1 MNRKKLITIVV
12 IAALGAAAL
21 FGAFAYGSTR
31 AATTAQA
38 APQNRLALQ
47 PLNMGIGDGSTQED
61 LANALGITVDELT
74 AARQKA
80 NEAAIDQ
87 ALEKGLIT
95 QAQADQLK
103 QKGNAFP
110 FAGRW
115 NGWMSQNGIDY
126 EALLAEALGIT
137 PEKLQEAET
146 QAFNARIDQ
155 AVTDGKLTQEQ
166 ADLMKGSRA
175 LYASESF
182 RTAMQSAFEAA
193 VKAAVSSGV
202 ITQAQADLILQQAT
216 NRFDGMGGLGP
227 GFGDFGGPGGLGPDF
242 GGRGPGKHGGWDD
255 GNMQPPASQTAPS
268 GNGL

>member
-1 MNRKKLITIVV
+1 MNRKKLLTVTI

-38 APQNRLALQ
+38 APQNRLLSQTSLALQ
-47 PLNMGIGDGSTQED
+47 QPDKGIGDGSTQED
-61 LANALGITVDELT
+61 LANALGITVEELT

-87 ALEKGLIT
+87 ALEQGLIT

-103 QKGNAFP
+103 AKENSFP

-137 PEKLQEAET
+137 PEKLQEAKN
-146 QAFNARIDQ
+146 QAFEASIDQ

-166 ADLMKGSRA
+166 ADLMKGRQA
-175 LYASESF
+175 LYSNESF
-182 RTAMQSAFEAA
+182 QTAMQSAFETA

-202 ITQAQADLILQQAT
+202 ITQAQADLILEQAG
-216 NRFDGMGGLGP
+216 NRFDGMGG
-227 GFGDFGGPGGLGPDF
+227 FGGPGGFGPDF
-242 GGRGPGKHGGWDD
+242 GGRGPGRHGGMDEFQPV
-255 GNMQPPASQTAPS
+255 QPPDTQSD
-268 GNGL
+268 GGL